1 MKIFSTILQWL
12 PSTCSHSHTYRERRK
27 LHGVQVMHFV
37 CERCGH
43 ATPAV
48 ERTAR
53 EHRRAV
59 KVGDQQTS
67 RVLRPQLGQ
76 VVAMNARER
85 VVMDARPRRKPA

>member
-1 MKIFSTILQWL
+1 MKIFSTILSLL
-12 PSTCSHSHTYRERRK
+12 PTTCSHSHSYRERRK
-27 LHGVQVMHFV
+27 LHGVMVMHFV

-59 KVGDQQTS
+59 KVGDQPTA
-67 RVLRPQLGQ
+67 RVVRPQAGQ
-76 VVAMNARER
+76 VVAM
-85 VVMDARPRRKPA
+85 DARRKPA

>member
-1 MKIFSTILQWL
+1 MALFWTLMRYL
-12 PSTCSHSHTYRERRK
+12 PSTCSHTYTYRERRK

-43 ATPAV
+43 AAPAV

-59 KVGDQQTS
+59 KVGD
-67 RVLRPQLGQ
+67 RP
-76 VVAMNARER
+76 NTR
-85 VVMDARPRRKPA
+85 VVRQPARVVLVADRQTRRPA

>member
-1 MKIFSTILQWL
+1 MKLFNTILQWL
-12 PSTCSHSHTYRERRK
+12 PSTCSHRHTYRERRK

-59 KVGDQQTS
+59 QLGDRATA
-67 RVLRPQLGQ
+67 RVVKPQHGQ
-76 VVAMNARER
+76 VVE
-85 VVMDARPRRKPA
+85 MDTRQRRKPA

>member
-1 MKIFSTILQWL
+1 MKLFSTILQWL
-12 PSTCSHSHTYRERRK
+12 PSTCSHRHTYRERRK

-37 CERCGH
+37 CERCGY

-59 KVGDQQTS
+59 KLGDQATA
-67 RVLRPQLGQ
+67 RLVRPQHGQ
-76 VVAMNARER
+76 VVE
-85 VVMDARPRRKPA
+85 MDTRQRRKPA

>member
-1 MKIFSTILQWL
+1 MKILNTLLRLL
-12 PSTCSHSHTYRERRK
+12 PSTCSHSHTYRERRR
-27 LHGVQVMHFV
+27 LHGVMVMHFV

-59 KVGDQQTS
+59 KVGDQPTA
-67 RVLRPQLGQ
+67 RIVRPQVGH
-76 VVAMNARER
+76 VVAMET
-85 VVMDARPRRKPA
+85 RRKPA

>member
-1 MKIFSTILQWL
+1 MKLLNSILRLL
-12 PSTCSHSHTYRERRK
+12 PSTCSHSHTYRERRQ

-48 ERTAR
+48 ERTAK

-59 KVGDQQTS
+59 KLCDQPTA
-67 RVLRPQLGQ
+67 RLVRPQHGQ
-76 VVAMNARER
+76 VVAM
-85 VVMDARPRRKPA
+85 DARQRRKPA

>member
-1 MKIFSTILQWL
+1 MKLFNRILQWL
-12 PSTCSHSHTYRERRK
+12 PSICSHSHTYRERRK

-53 EHRRAV
+53 EHRHAV
-59 KVGDQQTS
+59 KLGDKATA
-67 RVLRPQLGQ
+67 RIVRPQHGS
-76 VVAMNARER
+76 V
-85 VVMDARPRRKPA
+85 VVMDTRQRRKPA

>member
-1 MKIFSTILQWL
+1 MKLFNTILQWL
-12 PSTCSHSHTYRERRK
+12 PSTCSHRHTYRERRK

-59 KVGDQQTS
+59 KVGDQAT
-67 RVLRPQLGQ
+67 
-76 VVAMNARER
+76 AR
-85 VVMDARPRRKPA
+85 VVKPQHGHVVEMDTRQRRKPA

>member
-1 MKIFSTILQWL
+1 MNLLQTLARLL
-12 PSTCSHSHTYRERRK
+12 PGTCTHPYTYRERRK
-27 LHGVQVMHFV
+27 LHGAQVMHFV

-59 KVGDQQTS
+59 KVGD
-67 RVLRPQLGQ
+67 RPNTRIVRQPG
-76 VVAMNARER
+76 R
-85 VVMDARPRRKPA
+85 VVSVAEHVTRKPA